1 MGRGGASTALLAPER
16 RSEILSLVRRNKSVL
31 VKDLCARFGVTGE
44 TIRKDLTLLEQE
56 GALIKTYGGAYVQDG
71 VKNEVDA
78 TIRETLYTESKAAI
92 GAACAALIG
101 AGDTLFLDEST
112 TCLAMARRLL
122 ERESLTVVTN
132 SLKAASLLAASGK
145 GKLVLSGGELDRK
158 NQCFVGG
165 GAEDS
170 LSAYYADKCFVSCR
184 GADRA
189 AGITDGSAAGGR
201 IRSLMFRHAKERF
214 LVLDHTKLDK
224 THFYHICD
232 FSAVDAVVVDF
243 LPTGVW
249 REFFRDRGIRVLEAL
264 PRP

>member
-1 MGRGGASTALLAPER
+1 M
-16 RSEILSLVRRNKSVL
+16 
-31 VKDLCARFGVTGE
+31 
-44 TIRKDLTLLEQE
+44 
-56 GALIKTYGGAYVQDG
+56 
-71 VKNEVDA
+71 
-78 TIRETLYTESKAAI
+78 
-92 GAACAALIG
+92 
-101 AGDTLFLDEST
+101 
-112 TCLAMARRLL
+112 
-122 ERESLTVVTN
+122 
-132 SLKAASLLAASGK
+132 
-145 GKLVLSGGELDRK
+145 
-158 NQCFVGG
+158 GG